1 MAKTVKVEAVLDVR
15 NAAQTVEGKQVI
27 KEEVSVE
34 EVTQLFP
41 MKIAASQVNVSLP
54 FGGVA
59 QGKRIFLTTSHEV
72 TLKVNNQLDTGFPFG
87 PGSGF
92 LPSNT
97 GITALYVSTGA
108 NDTEVNALIT
118 GN

>member
-1 MAKTVKVEAVLDVR
+1 VAKTIKVESSVRVL
-15 NAAQTVEGKQVI
+15 NAAQTVEGQSII

-34 EVTQLFP
+34 EVTQVFP
-41 MKIAASQVNVSLP
+41 MKIAAMQVDVSLP

-59 QGKRIFLTTSHEV
+59 QAKRITLTTSQEV
-72 TLKVNNQLDTGFPFG
+72 TLKINNLADIGFPFG
-87 PGSGF
+87 PGTGF

-108 NDTEVNALIT
+108 NETEVNAIVS